1 MKILLIQGANM
12 VALGKRDPKYY
23 GTITREELDTFLIEQ
38 HPDDELD
45 IRYTNVEGEAINW
58 IYEAENGDTQGLV
71 MNPAGFLHSGY
82 ALRDCLEIV
91 KLPHIEVH
99 MSNIDQRG
107 FHSVTAPSASGMIA
121 GLGVQ
126 SYLLGIQAVKKIIA
140 DQG

>member
-71 MNPAGFLHSGY
+71 MNPAGFLHAGY

-91 KLPHIEVH
+91 KLPYIEVH
-99 MSNIDQRG
+99 MSNIDARG
-107 FHSVTAPSASGMIA
+107 YHSVTAPSARGMIA
-121 GLGVQ
+121 GLGVD
-126 SYLLGIQAVKKIIA
+126 SYLLGIQALKNLT
-140 DQG
+140 G